1 MPYKNLLIKYW
12 GYSSF
17 RPLQEEI
24 IQSVMDGKDTLALMP
39 TGGGK
44 SICFQIPGLAMEGVC
59 LVITPLIAL
68 MKDQVE
74 NLRKKGIKAAAIYS
88 GMHAQEIGL
97 VIDNCIHGGTKFLY
111 VSPERL
117 ATRNFR
123 EALREMKI
131 NLLAVDEAHCIS
143 QWGYD
148 FRPPYLQIADIRQF
162 FPRVPVLALTATATQ
177 EVVGDIQD
185 KLRFRKLN
193 VLSKSF
199 ERKTL
204 SYSVLKVEDKNAK
217 LLRILGNI
225 KGSGIIYV
233 RNRRKTREVA
243 DFLRQNKISADHY
256 HAGLTHAQR
265 NEKQA
270 SWLKGALRVMV
281 STNAFGMGIDKSNV
295 RFVIHL
301 DIPDSIEAYFQEA
314 GRAGRDENM
323 AYAVMLYSDSD
334 VIKLRNNLA
343 NAYPP
348 IETIKAVYHGLGN
361 YYQLA
366 IGSGRELVF
375 DFDISDFC
383 NNYDFKPVIVYNAL
397 KFLEKESYLSF
408 EENADTSSKI
418 YFPASKED
426 LYRFQIERPKYDS
439 FIKTLLRSYSGLFN
453 DFVKIKEGEIAKR
466 TNLSEAQVVTA
477 LKNLDRFHLLAYIQ
491 GSDKPRI
498 TYLQER
504 VDRKNLLISRETY
517 QDRKESAM
525 KRIKAMIDFVVNDH
539 HCRSQQ
545 LLAYFGEKDTRRCG
559 ICDVC
564 KERNKIDVN
573 EMEFDSIL
581 DQIKPVLQQK
591 PHSLLELI
599 ETFPK
604 INEEKMIRVIRWLK
618 DNDKIEEDDNLLSW
632 KKQFRI
638 NF

>member
-44 SICFQIPGLAMEGVC
+44 SICFQIPGLAMDGVC

-74 NLRKKGIKAAAIYS
+74 NLRKKGIKAAALYS
-88 GMHAQEIGL
+88 GMHTQEIGL
-97 VIDNCIHGGTKFLY
+97 VIDNCIYGGTKFLY

-117 ATRNFR
+117 ATSNFR

-148 FRPPYLQIADIRQF
+148 FRPPYLKIADIRQY
-162 FPRVPVLALTATATQ
+162 FPQVPVLALTATATP
-177 EVVGDIQD
+177 EVVKEIQD
-185 KLRFRKLN
+185 KLKFRKYN
-193 VLSKSF
+193 ILSKSF
-199 ERKTL
+199 ERKNL
-204 SYSVLKVEDKNAK
+204 SYSVLKVENKNAK

-233 RNRRKTREVA
+233 RNRRKTQEVA
-243 DFLRQNKISADHY
+243 NFLSQNKISADHY
-256 HAGLTHAQR
+256 HAGLSHAQR
-265 NEKQA
+265 GEKQA
-270 SWLKGALRVMV
+270 SWLKGTTRMMT

-334 VIKLRNNLA
+334 VIKLKNNLA
-343 NAYPP
+343 SAYPP
-348 IETIKAVYHGLGN
+348 IDTIKAVYQGLGN

-375 DFDISDFC
+375 EFDISDFC
-383 NNYDFKPVIVYNAL
+383 SHYDFKPVIVYNAL
-397 KFLEKESYLSF
+397 KFLEKESYLNF

-418 YFPASKED
+418 YIPVSKED
-426 LYRFQIERPKYDS
+426 LYRFQIEHPKYDA

-453 DFVKIKEGEIAKR
+453 DFVRINETEIAKR
-466 TNLSEAQVVTA
+466 TNLSEGQVVKA
-477 LKNLDRFHLLAYIQ
+477 LKNLDRFHLFAYIQ
-491 GSDKPRI
+491 GSNKPRI
-498 TYLQER
+498 TYIQER
-504 VDRKNLLISRETY
+504 VDRKNLHISRETY
-517 QDRKESAM
+517 LDRKESAM
-525 KRIKAMIDFVVNDH
+525 RRIQAVIDFVVNDN

-545 LLAYFGEKDTRRCG
+545 LLAYFGEKDTSRCG

-564 KERNKIDVN
+564 KERNKIEVN
-573 EMEFDSIL
+573 EMEFDAIL
-581 DQIKPVLQQK
+581 DQIKPLLQQK
-591 PHSLLELI
+591 PHSLLGLI
-599 ETFPK
+599 EAFPK

-618 DNDKIEEDDNLLSW
+618 DNDKIVEDENLLSW